1 MRLLRTNHTM
11 SVLVLQYFSRFAD
24 PQLLYLLLDRL
35 YCLRAINTSIQSCN
49 GVLRGENALHWLP
62 GTNLAIHTKG
72 RT

>member
-11 SVLVLQYFSRFAD
+11 SVLVLQYFSCFAD
-24 PQLLYLLLDRL
+24 PPLLYLLLDRL
-35 YCLRAINTSIQSCN
+35 YCVRALNTRIQSCN

-62 GTNLAIHTKG
+62 GASLAIHTKG

>member
-1 MRLLRTNHTM
+1 M
-11 SVLVLQYFSRFAD
+11 SVLILQYFSRFGN

-35 YCLRAINTSIQSCN
+35 YCVRALNTRIRLCN

-62 GTNLAIHTKG
+62 GASLAIHTKG